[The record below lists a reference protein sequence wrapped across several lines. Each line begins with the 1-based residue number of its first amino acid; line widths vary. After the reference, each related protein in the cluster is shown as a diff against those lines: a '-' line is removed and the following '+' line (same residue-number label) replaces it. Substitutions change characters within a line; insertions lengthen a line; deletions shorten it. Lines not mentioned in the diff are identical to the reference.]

1 MATIK
6 TEIYRDDQEYPW
18 VTVHVL
24 NHNEMDITFTNSK
37 GENITVSS
45 ISKKDAELLADI
57 IRNASIDYM
66 DEEDSEA

>member
-6 TEIYRDDQEYPW
+6 TEIYHDDQKYPW
-18 VTVHVL
+18 VTVQVL
-24 NHNEMDITFTNSK
+24 NRNKMDITFTNSK
-37 GENITVSS
+37 GENITVGD
-45 ISKKDAELLADI
+45 ISKKDAELLTDV

>member
-6 TEIYRDDQEYPW
+6 TEIYRDDQKHPW
-18 VTVHVL
+18 VTVQVL
-24 NHNEMDITFTNSK
+24 NHNKMEITFTNSK
-37 GENITVSS
+37 GENITVGK
-45 ISKKDAELLADI
+45 ISKKDAEQLADI